1 MRVLQVLLGRA
12 DTLNEMLD
20 PDPPELG
27 EPADTSRFEAFLVSP
42 LGILTALTI
51 SVGGCLLVGW
61 VS

>member
-1 MRVLQVLLGRA
+1 
-12 DTLNEMLD
+12 MLD